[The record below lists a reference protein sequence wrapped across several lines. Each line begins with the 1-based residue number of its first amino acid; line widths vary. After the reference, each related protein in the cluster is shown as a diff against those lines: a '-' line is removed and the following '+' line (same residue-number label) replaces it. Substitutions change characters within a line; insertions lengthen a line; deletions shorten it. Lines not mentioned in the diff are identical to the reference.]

1 MSNPPFQVGGP
12 LSPKLP
18 VYVERKA
25 DEQAYEYIRRMDY
38 LKLIETRQQGKT
50 SLIYRLID
58 RFKND
63 NYVFAYFSMEILP
76 SKQIDEITWYT
87 YLIDRILLQLKA
99 IPDVEKLLTP
109 KNGREWFNFL
119 SDLAELA
126 GQANRKVVIVLDEI
140 GGASSDWATNFFSA
154 MRSAHIHRPIQPAF
168 EYLSFILAGAYNDR
182 ALIGDENI
190 SPFNVAQQVH
200 LEDFN
205 VEQTRLLT
213 MYLTDSSEAQTL
225 LAEHIHYWTDG
236 QPYLTHWLCRELVGQ
251 ELTTVTVDLL
261 IDKFCREDSNHLPH
275 VFAFS
280 RNKVLKEYI
289 KRIADGNIVSFAPG
303 YLRSQMKLALMGIIK
318 GIEGQCKIR
327 NRLYQRA
334 LTDILADT
342 SEEIEPLLNPSPLD
356 NIRKLI
362 MEHHARLHELRMQKA
377 AGGIFTDPKIT
388 IEITQIEQEVEELE
402 RQRRELEGD

>member
-1 MSNPPFQVGGP
+1 MSNHPFQVGGP
-12 LSPKLP
+12 LSPKLS

-25 DEQAYEYIRRMDY
+25 DEQAYEYVRRMDY

-63 NYVFAYFSMEILP
+63 NYVFAYFSMELLV
-76 SKQIDEITWYT
+76 SKQIDEISWYT
-87 YLIDRILLQLKA
+87 YLVDRILLQLKA

-109 KNGREWFNFL
+109 KNGREWFRFL
-119 SDLAELA
+119 SDLTELA
-126 GQANRKVVIVLDEI
+126 CQANHKVVIVLDEI

-213 MYLTDSSEAQTL
+213 VYLTDSPEAQTL

-251 ELTTVTVDLL
+251 ELTTATVDLL
-261 IDKFCREDSNHLPH
+261 IDKLCREDNNHLPH

-280 RNKVLKEYI
+280 RNRELKQYVKQIRDGVSI
-289 KRIADGNIVSFAPG
+289 KFIPGN
-303 YLRSQMKLALMGIIK
+303 LRKQMKLALMGIIK
-318 GIEGQCKIR
+318 GNAQGQCQIR
-327 NRLYQRA
+327 NRLYEQM
-334 LTDILADT
+334 LVHIFADDDDEKP
-342 SEEIEPLLNPSPLD
+342 SGDSPLD
-356 NIRKLI
+356 KVKKLI
-362 MEHHARLHELRMQKA
+362 IEHRNRLHQLQMQQA
-377 AGGIFTDPKIT
+377 AGGMFVDPKIP
-388 IEITQIEQEVEELE
+388 IEIAKIEEEIDELE
-402 RQRRELEGD
+402 RQRKDLEGI